1 MALPLRKVL
10 NLTYTWLFDLIGGTD
25 DWKKNYEHVFDP
37 EAHSDFDY
45 VDIGPTSS
53 PGAASSFTT
62 PRTAGKDGDGNTLVD
77 VGNAPVAKLLFKG
90 Y

>member
-1 MALPLRKVL
+1 VL

-45 VDIGPTSS
+45 VDLGPTTSAAPTSS
-53 PGAASSFTT
+53 FTN
-62 PRTAGKDGDGNTLVD
+62 PRAAGKDAAGNTMVD